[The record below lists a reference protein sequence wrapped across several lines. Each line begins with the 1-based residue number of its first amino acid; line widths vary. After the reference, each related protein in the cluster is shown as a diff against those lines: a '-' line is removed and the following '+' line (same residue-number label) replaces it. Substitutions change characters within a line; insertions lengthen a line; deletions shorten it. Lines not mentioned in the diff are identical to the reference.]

1 MGSEALCVEGGV
13 LAAAAP
19 PFLAVHFHRT
29 HQPASSR
36 RRPSSLSSSATLAE
50 LFRDSS
56 SLSSL
61 SPSLSP
67 SLSSSPSLH
76 GLPQP
81 APFSASSPFL
91 SLVSRLSSSFSSS
104 SEEVFLCPE
113 AVFLRIYCLLTNLE
127 VTFLPS
133 LYPSSRALG
142 TLPAAFYND
151 GVLRGRS
158 LQFLLQEERDLDALL
173 ASSLQSS
180 SRSSSRTSAASA
192 SPASPAC
199 SQSSFSLLKADS
211 EALTAC
217 IETKLSEVLDFTLWC
232 YEPCYS
238 RFTARVYRHSL
249 PGVYA
254 PFFLL
259 QRRRQVAA
267 RLRGVD
273 SVHILRSF
281 LEILERLRSLE
292 RERGSQSPAA
302 RFLLADN
309 PTKADVKLYAY
320 LSVLFQIPSEYTPW
334 HSAGASPEHKKGER
348 TPGETPLS
356 AASLRAAKE
365 EARRASGC
373 SSSPV
378 DGEVSAGPGGCEK
391 KGELSSSSGSNSEGK
406 EKEEKEEKEKSANF
420 FSRATLSTG
429 SSRSK
434 FFRTKQH
441 KQDLLSRLESLL
453 PVAQNYLRMF
463 DLFLAETTS
472 KLKLS
477 SSSSSSSFS
486 SSSSSSS
493 ASGVKKVE
501 ASAGAGVAATV
512 SPFSLPAKKV
522 LVCLES
528 EEGGEK
534 CTVPDGEEEKPWKDA
549 STLLAGIATVGL
561 LSLCLR

>member
-1 MGSEALCVEGGV
+1 M
-13 LAAAAP
+13 
-19 PFLAVHFHRT
+19 
-29 HQPASSR
+29 
-36 RRPSSLSSSATLAE
+36 
-50 LFRDSS
+50 
-56 SLSSL
+56 
-61 SPSLSP
+61 
-67 SLSSSPSLH
+67 
-76 GLPQP
+76 
-81 APFSASSPFL
+81 
-91 SLVSRLSSSFSSS
+91 VSRLSSSFASS

-151 GVLRGRS
+151 GVLHGRS

-180 SRSSSRTSAASA
+180 SHASSLASAASF
-192 SPASPAC
+192 SPSSPSC
-199 SQSSFSLLKADS
+199 SQSSSSLLRANSD
-211 EALTAC
+211 ALAAC

-259 QRRRQVAA
+259 QRRRRVAA
-267 RLRGVD
+267 RFRGVD

-281 LEILERLRSLE
+281 LEILERLRGLE
-292 RERGSQSPAA
+292 RERGSQSPPTT
-302 RFLLADN
+302 RFLFADN
-309 PTKADVKLYAY
+309 PSKADVKLYAY

-334 HSAGASPEHKKGER
+334 HAAPASPEHEKGER
-348 TPGETPLS
+348 APGEPLLS
-356 AASLRAAKE
+356 AASLRAAKRE
-365 EARRASGC
+365 EDRRASSC

-378 DGEVSAGPGGCEK
+378 DGEVSAGPGRCEK
-391 KGELSSSSGSNSEGK
+391 KGELSSSSGPSSEGK
-406 EKEEKEEKEKSANF
+406 KKEETEKSADF

-429 SSRSK
+429 GSRLK

-441 KQDLLSRLESLL
+441 KQDLLSRLASLL

-472 KLKLS
+472 KLNLS
-477 SSSSSSSFS
+477 SSSSSSSS
-486 SSSSSSS
+486 T
-493 ASGVKKVE
+493 ASEVKNVG
-501 ASAGAGVAATV
+501 ASADVGAAATV
-512 SPFSLPAKKV
+512 CPFSLPAKKV
-522 LVCLES
+522 LVCLAES

-534 CTVPDGEEEKPWKDA
+534 RTVSDGEEEKPWKDT
-549 STLLAGIATVGL
+549 STLLAGVATLGL